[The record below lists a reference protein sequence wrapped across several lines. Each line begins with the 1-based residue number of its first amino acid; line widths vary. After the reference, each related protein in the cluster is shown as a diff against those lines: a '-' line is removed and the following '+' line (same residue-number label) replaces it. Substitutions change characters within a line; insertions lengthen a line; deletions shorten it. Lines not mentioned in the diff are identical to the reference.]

1 MYCIVENIGGI
12 QHGGFS
18 YFDFLE
24 EKNLVNGLTMS
35 NGYQRFCIST
45 REKTFGNL
53 PTIYQ
58 CFWLLMF
65 TAMW

>member
-12 QHGGFS
+12 QHGGFN

-35 NGYQRFCIST
+35 NGYQRFCKY
-45 REKTFGNL
+45 EGENFGNL